1 MAWPFWLARFGPALG
16 KILWE
21 RSKKLL
27 GSALTKW
34 EYKRIALQIGRQA
47 KKNKWSAKRIQEEVE
62 KYYKEI
68 KQGKDWHTN
77 VKDLKPDDYVE
88 LFWEDPLGLEE
99 GRQVEEGPTE
109 PDGVIL
115 YGSWS
120 KEDLLDWVSDWKDL
134 KVKGDIVE
142 GYVDGEFVR
151 ARIRKNPEEGASQID
166 ELQRVDA
173 FDPADHSAHELMG
186 DDLLD
191 DFDPKKLMNMEG
203 KDMSP
208 MQLQAWKKHLK
219 DQREKFTEAEDEE
232 EAKRLEDIRN
242 KPKGKDILR
251 ADIVDDF
258 KDLDDYLRAETDDPV
273 LREFK
278 NELLRSR
285 MERRND
291 ENLARMRL
299 QQASKKFRG
308 EAQEGKDPRTDSM
321 NYSDKEINDFTR
333 DILASPF
340 QKGSAPGWSKKDALQ
355 SSLFSNKALMNTP
368 VAATALAGTTA
379 SLVHKNKSKKGK

>member
-258 KDLDDYLRAETDDPV
+258 KDLDDYLRKDTDDPV

-285 MERRND
+285 MESRND
-291 ENLARMRL
+291 ENLARANL
-299 QQASKKFRG
+299 QKSSEQFRKSMQDLPAS
-308 EAQEGKDPRTDSM
+308 EQ
-321 NYSDKEINDFTR
+321 Y
-333 DILASPF
+333 
-340 QKGSAPGWSKKDALQ
+340 KGSRDQVLKH
-355 SSLFSNKALMNTP
+355 LMNTP

-379 SLVHKNKSKKGK
+379 SLVHKNKSKK

>member
-1 MAWPFWLARFGPALG
+1 M
-16 KILWE
+16 
-21 RSKKLL
+21 
-27 GSALTKW
+27 
-34 EYKRIALQIGRQA
+34 
-47 KKNKWSAKRIQEEVE
+47 
-62 KYYKEI
+62 
-68 KQGKDWHTN
+68 
-77 VKDLKPDDYVE
+77 
-88 LFWEDPLGLEE
+88 
-99 GRQVEEGPTE
+99 
-109 PDGVIL
+109 
-115 YGSWS
+115 
-120 KEDLLDWVSDWKDL
+120 
-134 KVKGDIVE
+134 
-142 GYVDGEFVR
+142 
-151 ARIRKNPEEGASQID
+151 
-166 ELQRVDA
+166 QRVDA
-173 FDPADHSAHELMG
+173 FDPADHSAHELIEM
-186 DDLLD
+186 DDPLED
-191 DFDPKKLMNMEG
+191 SGGWSQDFKFGMDPKKVIDMDTS
-203 KDMSP
+203 DMSP
-208 MQLQAWKKHLK
+208 MQKQAWKKQVEEAK
-219 DQREKFTEAEDEE
+219 RQIQKKEQTDKSNWTWREDQE

-251 ADIVDDF
+251 ADIVDEF
-258 KDLDDYLRAETDDPV
+258 KDLDDYLRADTDDPV

>member
-99 GRQVEEGPTE
+99 GRQVEEGPTD

-142 GYVDGEFVR
+142 GMRMVSLFALEFVR
-151 ARIRKNPEEGASQID
+151 TQRKVLPKSMSC
-166 ELQRVDA
+166 R
-173 FDPADHSAHELMG
+173 ELM
-186 DDLLD
+186 LL
-191 DFDPKKLMNMEG
+191 
-203 KDMSP
+203 
-208 MQLQAWKKHLK
+208 
-219 DQREKFTEAEDEE
+219 
-232 EAKRLEDIRN
+232 
-242 KPKGKDILR
+242 ILL
-251 ADIVDDF
+251 I
-258 KDLDDYLRAETDDPV
+258 
-273 LREFK
+273 
-278 NELLRSR
+278 
-285 MERRND
+285 
-291 ENLARMRL
+291 
-299 QQASKKFRG
+299 
-308 EAQEGKDPRTDSM
+308 
-321 NYSDKEINDFTR
+321 I
-333 DILASPF
+333 
-340 QKGSAPGWSKKDALQ
+340 
-355 SSLFSNKALMNTP
+355 ALMN
-368 VAATALAGTTA
+368 
-379 SLVHKNKSKKGK
+379 